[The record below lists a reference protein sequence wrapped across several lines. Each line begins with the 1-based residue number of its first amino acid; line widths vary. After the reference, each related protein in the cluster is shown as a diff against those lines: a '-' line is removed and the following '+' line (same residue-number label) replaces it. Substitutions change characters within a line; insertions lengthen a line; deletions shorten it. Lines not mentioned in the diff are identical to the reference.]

1 MMEALL
7 RSIGVTDEISSH
19 LDHVT
24 ADVQRPAWLWLGLL
38 LLVPIAWFIYR
49 RQRENLATVP
59 PALRLALTVTRVLV
73 LLLLVLT
80 LSGPYLKLD
89 MKLDKKPIVALL
101 FDQSQSMGLPAG
113 PFESDADVLSAAEAA
128 GYQVADGKVDAA
140 TRKAL
145 NEKTRARF
153 IQEAVEHRAKEWL
166 DPLAEKYDLRV
177 YAVGEDVSQT
187 PLKDSP
193 VKLPEL
199 TAQSPE
205 TRLGDGLAQV
215 LDEAAGRQI
224 ASIVVFSD
232 GQNTG
237 GRSPVEMAQA
247 AREAGAPLF
256 AVPPGSGAPVRD
268 IGIVDVFAP
277 DSVKTEDTVKIAATL
292 EVQGYPEQ
300 AVKVVLLED
309 GKTEPIDSKELVLRR
324 SEQQHVELSFTA
336 PKQAGAKTL
345 TVKLLPAAE
354 LPEDIKDNNTDEVLI
369 RVSDEDL
376 KVLYVEGL
384 PRWDFRFLKNA
395 IRRDQGL
402 SGLGLKGGIVQGTA
416 AGGSS
421 STSSP
426 PPVATPTVTTTSD
439 EKPDP
444 DIVLEAE
451 VRRRPA
457 TERNVL
463 PQAADELAKYHTI
476 ILGDVSPALADRG
489 FLKALAEA
497 VREHGVGLIVEAGP
511 NAMPFSFEQDFLDLL
526 PVKVR
531 RKAGMEAQAYKP
543 FKLELTPD
551 GALHETM
558 RLFDD
563 AGRNQ
568 NVWEKMPPFY
578 WCAAVER
585 PAPSATVLALNA
597 SVEGRYGKLP
607 LVAHHFAG
615 QGKVLFVGTDS
626 TWLWRQNVGDRF
638 YYKFWGQAIRFVA
651 RRTDEQK
658 KKSWVEVR
666 PVRARPGETA
676 QIELMAIKPDGA
688 PRTDPT
694 VTLRVER
701 EGAPTETVELA
712 ADKGTLGHYTGKLMP
727 RDTGNYRLIYEPG
740 GGEKVEAQMHVR
752 PSTEELRRPNVDRD
766 ALAQIGKLIEP
777 KDLASI
783 TGELKGEP
791 KTISLHREESIWDNW
806 LVLTMLV
813 VIYSVDVGLRR
824 LSGLS

>member
-1 MMEALL
+1 MIEALL

-19 LDHVT
+19 LEHVT
-24 ADVQRPAWLWLGLL
+24 PDIQRPAWLWLGLG

-49 RQRENLATVP
+49 RQRQNLATVP
-59 PALRLALTVTRVLV
+59 PSLRAALTVTRVLI

-89 MKLDKKPIVALL
+89 MKIDKKPIVALV

-113 PFESDADVLSAAEAA
+113 PFETDADVLAAAEAA
-128 GYQVADGKVDAA
+128 GYQVTDGKVDAA

-153 IQEAVEHRAKEWL
+153 VQEAVEHRSQEWL
-166 DPLAEKYDLRV
+166 DPLAEKYDVRL
-177 YAVGEDVSQT
+177 YAVGERVSQV
-187 PLKDSP
+187 PVNGAP

-199 TAQSPE
+199 TSQSPE
-205 TRLGDGLAQV
+205 THLGDGLAQV

-237 GRSPVEMAQA
+237 GRSPAEMALA

-256 AVPPGSGAPVRD
+256 AVPAGSAAPVRD

-309 GKTEPIDSKELVLRR
+309 GKDEPLDSKELVLRR
-324 SEQQHVELSFTA
+324 TEQQHVELTFTA
-336 PKQAGAKTL
+336 PKQSGAKTL

-354 LPEDIKDNNTDEVLI
+354 LSEDIPDNNTDEVLI
-369 RVSDEDL
+369 RVSDENL

-384 PRWDFRFLKNA
+384 PRWDFRFLKNS

-402 SGLGLKGGIVQGTA
+402 SGLGLKGGVVAGTA

-421 STSSP
+421 SSATA
-426 PPVATPTVTTTSD
+426 ATPTPGAAISD
-439 EKPDP
+439 EKVDP
-444 DIVLEAE
+444 DIVLETE

-457 TERNVL
+457 TERNIL
-463 PQAADELAKYHTI
+463 PDTVDALAAYHTI

-489 FLKALAEA
+489 FIKNLAEA
-497 VREHGVGLIVEAGP
+497 VRERGVGLIVEAGP
-511 NAMPFSFEQDFLDLL
+511 NAMPFSFEQEFLDLL
-526 PVKVR
+526 PVKIR
-531 RKAGMEAQAYKP
+531 RKAGMEAQPFKP
-543 FKLELTPD
+543 FKLELTAD
-551 GALHETM
+551 GTLHETM

-578 WCAAVER
+578 WCAAIER
-585 PAPSATVLALNA
+585 PAASATVLAFNA

-607 LVAHHFAG
+607 LIAHHYAG

-638 YYKFWGQAIRFVA
+638 FYKFWGQAIRFVA
-651 RRTDEQK
+651 RRPDEQK
-658 KKSWVEVR
+658 NKSWVEVR
-666 PVRARPGETA
+666 PVRARPGEAA
-676 QIELMAIKPDGA
+676 QIELMAIRSDGA
-688 PRTDPT
+688 PRTEPT
-694 VTLRVER
+694 IMVRMER
-701 EGAPTETVELA
+701 PGAAAETVELV
-712 ADKGTLGHYTGKLMP
+712 ADKSTLGRYTGKYVP
-727 RDTGNYRLIYEPG
+727 AEKGSYRVVYDPG
-740 GGEKVEAQMHVR
+740 GGEKVEALMHVR

-791 KTISLHREESIWDNW
+791 KTISLHREASIWDNW
-806 LVLTMLV
+806 LVVTVLV
-813 VIYSVDVGLRR
+813 LIYSIDVGLRR